1 MERRDC
7 EPMASVMWALLVGS
21 TWKVSAMQEVAIS
34 TDSLSSGVR
43 VPSLR
48 EVERKS
54 IMARARR
61 FLESR
66 VDAWKGGVR
75 VVERGGGGGGTMM
88 AA

>member
-1 MERRDC
+1 MLRSDC
-7 EPMASVMWALLVGS
+7 EPMASFMWDWLEGS

-34 TDSLSSGVR
+34 MLSVSSGVK

-61 FLESR
+61 FLVSR
-66 VDAWKGGVR
+66 VDA
-75 VVERGGGGGGTMM
+75 
-88 AA
+88 

>member
-1 MERRDC
+1 MLSSDC
-7 EPMASVMWALLVGS
+7 EPMASVMWDLLEGS

-34 TDSLSSGVR
+34 ILSVSSGVK

-61 FLESR
+61 FLVSR
-66 VDAWKGGVR
+66 VDA
-75 VVERGGGGGGTMM
+75 
-88 AA
+88 